1 MSLLL
6 KDAKIDRLVTLVEEA
21 TRSSAE
27 GVRFFVEPAKGTLA
41 RCLNKRHHL
50 IFGRRGSGKTS
61 LLRKAASDLTLSR
74 RPIAFVDLEEFK
86 GHSYPDVLISV
97 LIKSLAKFQEW
108 LETAAVYPA
117 TRTSWWDRFF
127 RARPETPSL
136 NKASAKS
143 CPRNSES
150 M

>member
-1 MSLLL
+1 MYW
-6 KDAKIDRLVTLVEEA
+6 RLQMTFQLNDPRVDTLAMLVEEA
-21 TRSSAE
+21 TRSSKE
-27 GVRFFVEPAKGTLA
+27 GVRFFIEPARGTLA

-97 LIKSLAKFQEW
+97 LLKSF
-108 LETAAVYPA
+108 
-117 TRTSWWDRFF
+117 
-127 RARPETPSL
+127 
-136 NKASAKS
+136 
-143 CPRNSES
+143 
-150 M
+150 